1 MKKDYDPMVRGK
13 TRMTISKFTEKMHD
27 FDRECEHLLQL
38 VPLAFSLYHWNGA
51 KSDEER
57 VCTLQYLGQLLYQ
70 AFHAIKAV
78 FETRTQLIR
87 DEHCDCFEELL
98 SQEDDDVQAIE
109 EFVEE
114 AEEALQHALNEKPR
128 LLDFGKMRLIANFK
142 DAAVWM
148 SEMSKDEDLLN
159 RTAEKCKALNL
170 HFGVRAFGM
179 PAEGFRQQTYDVLAC
194 LALLAVP
201 SHTKATT
208 AEFAQLYRNS
218 FDTFLQSD
226 YCKEDLEDYDSRVND
241 RFLAKNIR
249 TNAQKIDELTHMQG
263 MEKEDIRSFLSQ
275 YSISYTNSTTD
286 ACAGKLG
293 RRLYRSL
300 NADADNDVPKMSNDD
315 LCRYFLKE
323 AHLAYLSTAIAK
335 LRKELDDTTPGADF
349 FKEGVNRS
357 VLRQAL
363 YQVVYKE
370 QEMTKGSTAQKRYV
384 LGAQSH
390 WLAILKVM
398 ESHDIVRGNMK
409 RFADLMNQWYPTAPH
424 PCDYRSMISVRA
436 DDIRLKPYPNWDV
449 KDKANFPYRRVAEL
463 CEKYLQKYNVIQV
476 SQVKN

>member
-1 MKKDYDPMVRGK
+1 MKKNHDPMVRGK
-13 TRMTISKFTEKMHD
+13 TRMTISKFTEKMRD

-38 VPLAFSLYHWNGA
+38 VPLAFSLYRWNGA

-98 SQEDDDVQAIE
+98 LQEDDDVQAIE
-109 EFVEE
+109 DFVEE
-114 AEEALQHALNEKPR
+114 AEEALQHALNERPQ

-148 SEMSKDEDLLN
+148 SELSKDEDLLN
-159 RTAEKCKALNL
+159 HTAEKCKSLNL
-170 HFGVRAFGM
+170 HFGVRSFGM

-201 SHTKATT
+201 SHAKATT

-218 FDTFLQSD
+218 FDTFRQST
-226 YCKEDLEDYDSRVND
+226 YCKEDLEVYDSRVD
-241 RFLAKNIR
+241 DLFKAKNIR
-249 TNAQKIDELTHMQG
+249 TNAQKIDELIRMQG
-263 MEKEDIRSFLSQ
+263 TEKEDIRTFLSQ
-275 YSISYTNSTTD
+275 YGICYTDSSTD
-286 ACAGKLG
+286 ASAGKLG

-300 NADADNDVPKMSNDD
+300 NADADIDVPKMSNDD

-323 AHLAYLSTAIAK
+323 AHLAYLSATIDK
-335 LRKELDDTTPGADF
+335 LGKEVDDPTPGADF

-363 YQVVYKE
+363 YQTVYKE
-370 QEMTKGSTAQKRYV
+370 QAMAKGNTNSKRYV
-384 LGAQSH
+384 LGAQAH
-390 WLAILKVM
+390 WLAILRVM
-398 ESHDIVRGNMK
+398 ESKDMVRGNMK
-409 RFADLMNQWYPTAPH
+409 RFAELMNLWFPTAPH
-424 PCDYRSMISVRA
+424 PCDYRSMISARA
-436 DDIRLKPYPNWDV
+436 DDVRLKAYPDWDMS
-449 KDKANFPYRRVAEL
+449 DKANFPFRRVAEVF
-463 CEKYLQKYNVIQV
+463 EKDLQKYNII
-476 SQVKN
+476 